1 MRDFNTKIDNDPTSA
16 GVVVAAEYNSVFKE
30 LKNVVSPFMGLQEID
45 SKQLVK
51 SIDILTKS
59 GLYVDNGTVNT
70 VELSRASTNQ
80 EIETLFD
87 GMMFSF
93 IPAVQNTGAATLQ
106 VKTLDP
112 KPLYYQDLDL
122 VAGLLKTDT
131 TYTVKYSVSNDRF
144 DILKTYG
151 TGGGGGSSISS
162 NGFKKPN
169 YEIPLF
175 VKTGPSSL
183 KVPKGTVVVIGE
195 NTTALESDF
204 SLSLNTDLNTGL
216 KVAGTDYYVY
226 AKSNGDFFLSAD
238 KTLTTARLIG
248 GFHYSLVPDGEV
260 ATGNKTEADMALL
273 RGINA
278 HTFWD
283 LNFRPLCNPEGMFF
297 ANGRW
302 YDIYLTNSEHIT
314 NGTSK
319 VATGLKIAGG
329 VLANGRLFPKIPL
342 QYGGNNSLNYGKLT
356 WLQAIEIA
364 KSHKKDMISY
374 SEFPTIAYGVV
385 EGRDASSLDGG
396 DAKIEHYPTL
406 MSKYGMEQA
415 TGVQWIWAKDVTS
428 AGGSAWQNV
437 LDGRGQIYGSGYCG
451 ILGGGRGDGVFAG
464 SRASVWSNVVWF
476 ASWNAGCRFACDHLQ
491 LV

>member
-1 MRDFNTKIDNDPTSA
+1 MDMQNYTTPFANTGDT
-16 GVVVAAEYNSVFKE
+16 EEF
-30 LKNVVSPFMGLQEID
+30 
-45 SKQLVK
+45 
-51 SIDILTKS
+51 SIDTDPSGKVSLEKGWTELYQLRPEEGGLFILRKVFNQMMKLVSTDTVTWKTQS
-59 GLYVDNGTVNT
+59 FPNWIDDKGDGLPYAYPKNAIVKYTDGNIYVSKVDNNTALPTDTNNWVDFETLVNPP
-70 VELSRASTNQ
+70 VESEVFIKPLSRRNKS
-80 EIETLFD
+80 LF
-87 GMMFSF
+87 SKINPHSIS
-93 IPAVQNTGAATLQ
+93 IPSGFKVAVNNKVISLTSDYILS
-106 VKTLDP
+106 LDS
-112 KPLYYQDLDL
+112 DLD
-122 VAGLLKTDT
+122 AGTKT
-131 TYTVKYSVSNDRF
+131 
-144 DILKTYG
+144 
-151 TGGGGGSSISS
+151 
-162 NGFKKPN
+162 
-169 YEIPLF
+169 
-175 VKTGPSSL
+175 
-183 KVPKGTVVVIGE
+183 
-195 NTTALESDF
+195 
-204 SLSLNTDLNTGL
+204 
-216 KVAGTDYYVY
+216 AGTDYYVY

-329 VLANGRLFPKIPL
+329 TLTQGRLFPKIPL
-342 QYGGNNSLNYGKLT
+342 QYGGDNSLNYGKLT

-385 EGRDASSLDGG
+385 EGTDASSLDGG

-437 LDGRGQIYGSGYCG
+437 LGGRGQFYGSGYCG
-451 ILGGGRGDGVFAG
+451 RLGGDRGTGVNEG
-464 SRASVWSNVVWF
+464 SRASAWNYVVWGTDW
-476 ASWNAGCRFACDHLQ
+476 SLGCRFACSHLM
-491 LV
+491 LD